1 MVEINDESHEVCNV
15 GSQNFNAK
23 VRFSDVCYDYSDA
36 YILANGTITVPKLGT
51 AVVLNNRKKCNI

>member
-1 MVEINDESHEVCNV
+1 MNHMKCV

-36 YILANGTITVPKLGT
+36 YILANGTITVPKIGT
-51 AVVLNNRKKCNI
+51 AVVLINRKKCNI